1 MKDAIAMSST
11 RLETVPK
18 KLVNVNVNQNIN
30 RQHVIDAHL
39 DILDTQ
45 IVENV
50 NVISMALTAIS
61 VKVHVIVNPTSMEN
75 FVNIAPTD
83 STENHVHL
91 VNVIQLDH

>member
-11 RLETVPK
+11 QLETVSK

-61 VKVHVIVNPTSMEN
+61 AKLHVIVSPTSMEN
-75 FVNIAPTD
+75 SVNIAPTD
-83 STENHVHL
+83 SMENYVHL